1 MRSLKTKISKTCIT
15 YEITKRHHPRAR
27 AEVLAQQFE
36 TRRAWLGSSG
46 RTAGR
51 TRAAGSGRAAG
62 RRRPSASRLGSGRAA
77 GRRRP
82 STSRLGSGRA
92 AGGTQRRKQVGS
104 GRAAGA
110 SGRTTPGTTPATGV
124 AGGLA
129 AGPLGGGLARGR
141 HLAAGPPASARNAGD
156 AALGCSLGSLKDYR
170 A

>member
-1 MRSLKTKISKTCIT
+1 MYNIRNYKKA
-15 YEITKRHHPRAR
+15 PPAR
-27 AEVLAQQFE
+27 
-36 TRRAWLGSSG
+36 TRRSVGSAIRDASRMAWEQ
-46 RTAGR
+46 RQDRWAG
-51 TRAAGSGRAAG
+51 AAGSGGPLGGGGRARAGLAAAG
-62 RRRPSASRLGSGRAA
+62 PLGE
-77 GRRRP
+77 P